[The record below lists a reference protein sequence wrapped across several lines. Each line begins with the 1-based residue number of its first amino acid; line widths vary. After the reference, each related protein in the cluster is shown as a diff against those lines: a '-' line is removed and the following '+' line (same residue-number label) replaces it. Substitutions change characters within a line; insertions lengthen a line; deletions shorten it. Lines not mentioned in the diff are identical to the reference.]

1 MLIIANCIC
10 SLELSFHRMLILCRP
25 FSSSPRSNQ
34 PTPMIKPMS
43 LDNID
48 TSRFALACVNGTSE
62 RVVDS
67 RVPITKNES
76 DCVYHFRALI
86 VTMSFIYNTYRKIN
100 VYGTLHFEVS

>member
-1 MLIIANCIC
+1 MLIITNCIC
-10 SLELSFHRMLILCRP
+10 SLELSFHSMLMLCRP
-25 FSSSPRSNQ
+25 FSSPRSNQ
-34 PTPMIKPMS
+34 PTPMVKPMS

-62 RVVDS
+62 WVVDS
-67 RVPITKNES
+67 RVPITKNKS
-76 DCVYHFRALI
+76 DCVYHLRPLI